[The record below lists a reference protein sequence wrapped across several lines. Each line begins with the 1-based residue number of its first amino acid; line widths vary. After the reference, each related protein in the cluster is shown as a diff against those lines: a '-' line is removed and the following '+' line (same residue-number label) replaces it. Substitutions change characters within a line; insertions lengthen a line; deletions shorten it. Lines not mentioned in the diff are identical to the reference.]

1 MRSLRRIGLVAA
13 GSVIA
18 ALPLV
23 SPAFASSDVHVVHR
37 GQSIQAAVD
46 AASPGDTVVVKA
58 GTYRETVTINTDGLT
73 LRAQGSVTLRPPY
86 HDYSQCYIPGHMVGI
101 CVVPTDFNPG
111 TGSYTRRVRD
121 VTITGFRIV
130 GFVGDGVFGFGTQNL
145 RVSEVVA
152 TDNSAYGVASFDG
165 IGTTFTHNAVSGS
178 HDAGIYIGDSLTANA
193 VVRHNRAWGN
203 ALGILVRHARKT
215 LVSDNEAWGNCIGVF
230 LLADGQAGGS
240 GHNAVLNNTVTANND
255 VCTQFADVGFL
266 PILGGGGI
274 VLAGSQQNAV
284 LHNVVRDNRG
294 DTLFSG
300 GIVLVATPRA
310 NSDGSFDASTNNLVV
325 LNTAR
330 GNEPADIVQD
340 EASTPN
346 FFAGNRCR
354 TSTPD
359 GRCD

>member
-1 MRSLRRIGLVAA
+1 MRSLKRIVFVAA

-23 SPAFASSDVHVVHR
+23 SPAFASSDVHIVR
-37 GQSIQAAVD
+37 QGQSIQAAVD

-58 GTYRETVTINTDGLT
+58 GTYRESVTIHTDGLT
-73 LRAQGSVTLRPPY
+73 LRAQGGVTLRPAY
-86 HDYSQCYIPGHMVGI
+86 HDYGQCYIPGHTVGI
-101 CVVPTDFNPG
+101 CVVPSDFNAG
-111 TGSYTRRVRD
+111 TGSYTRRVRN
-121 VTITGFRIV
+121 VTITGFKIV
-130 GFVGDGVFGFGTQNL
+130 GFEGDGVFGFGTENL
-145 RVSEVVA
+145 RVSDVVA
-152 TDNSAYGVASFDG
+152 TDNTAYGVASFDG
-165 IGTTFTHNAVSGS
+165 IGTAFTDNAVSGS

-193 VVRHNRAWGN
+193 VVRNNRSWGN

-240 GHNAVLNNTVTANND
+240 GHNAVLNNTVAANND

-266 PILGGGGI
+266 PVLGGGGI
-274 VLAGSQQNAV
+274 VLAGSQHNAV

-294 DTLFSG
+294 NTVFSG
-300 GIVLVATPRA
+300 GIVLVATTRA
-310 NSDGSFDASTNNLVV
+310 NADGSFDASSNNLVV

-330 GNEPADIVQD
+330 GNQPADIVQD
-340 EASTPN
+340 DASVPN